1 MRLWYRAI
9 HTNEIFMAVL
19 VVVHVVAIHQDLD
32 LDDKHSVR
40 ICMLFNFKGSYSAVH
55 STVEEGGSVVSGTQ
69 YSR

>member
-1 MRLWYRAI
+1 M
-9 HTNEIFMAVL
+9 T
-19 VVVHVVAIHQDLD
+19 IHQDLD

-40 ICMLFNFKGSYSAVH
+40 ICMLFNGSYSAVH